1 MKTTAAAKK
10 TRTHSPCVLNR
21 NTDSQHDRPDAR
33 RGRARRAGA
42 RLSVVC
48 DRCAVGVQLFGV
60 GVCATTAL
68 STRGGPLHAPKLS
81 RSAFTE
87 SSHVFTAMFF
97 VFFVEGTSEQR

>member
-21 NTDSQHDRPDAR
+21 NTDSPYTEHDRPPRAHMHAPAHAR
-33 RGRARRAGA
+33 WRAAGA

-48 DRCAVGVQLFGV
+48 DRCAVGVQLFRV

-68 STRGGPLHAPKLS
+68 STRQYQTT
-81 RSAFTE
+81 F
-87 SSHVFTAMFF
+87 
-97 VFFVEGTSEQR
+97 

>member
-42 RLSVVC
+42 RHSLGGLRPLRGWCPIVWCRRVC
-48 DRCAVGVQLFGV
+48 DDRVIHSPVPNSLLG
-60 GVCATTAL
+60 
-68 STRGGPLHAPKLS
+68 
-81 RSAFTE
+81 
-87 SSHVFTAMFF
+87 FF
-97 VFFVEGTSEQR
+97 PCTSLWKDR